1 MSRITLA
8 NNNAVVTQS
17 RFTVPEVYYRD
28 QKVITTESLAVGYGA
43 EVKSIQMNFANNRS
57 RFEEGKHFF
66 KIEGDELKA
75 FKDYPNNIGVV
86 DKRARHAYFW
96 TERGASRHAKMLE
109 TDQAWDY
116 FELLEETYFNS
127 RKNTAVPGDYI
138 EALESLLKA
147 EKEKVL
153 IAAERD
159 YAVETKAWI
168 SRRREATAMATA
180 SVAVREKN
188 ALAAKLGACKKHAT
202 VLAVENMT
210 ETKFKWHPLKK
221 WCADNGAEVLS
232 VPDER
237 YGKANSY
244 PAEAWKAVHNV
255 NLAKLF

>member
-1 MSRITLA
+1 MSQITLA

-43 EVKSIQMNFANNRS
+43 DARNIQDNFSNNKD
-57 RFEEGKHFF
+57 RFVEGKYYF
-66 KIEGDELKA
+66 KLEGVELHA
-75 FKDYPNNIGVV
+75 FKNCPDNFGSVN
-86 DKRARHAYFW
+86 KHARNLILW

-116 FELLEETYFNS
+116 FELLEDTYFNS
-127 RKNTAVPGDYI
+127 RKNAVVPGNYI
-138 EALESLLKA
+138 EALENLLKS
-147 EKEKVL
+147 EKEKAM

-168 SRRREATAMATA
+168 GRKREATAMATA

-244 PAEAWKAVHNV
+244 PAAAWKAVHNV
-255 NLAKLF
+255 NIAKLF

>member
-1 MSRITLA
+1 MSQITLA

-43 EVKSIQMNFANNRS
+43 DAKNIQDNFSNNKD
-57 RFEEGKHFF
+57 RFVEGKHYF
-66 KIEGDELKA
+66 KLEGEELQS
-75 FKDYPNNIGVV
+75 FKSYPDNFGLVN
-86 DKRARHAYFW
+86 KFARHVYLW

-127 RKNTAVPGDYI
+127 RRKNADLI
-138 EALESLLKA
+138 SKKDLALMVIQAEE
-147 EKEKVL
+147 EKE
-153 IAAERD
+153 IAYAQRD
-159 YAVETKAWI
+159 QAIETKAWI

-188 ALAAKLGACKKHAT
+188 ALAAKLGTCKKHAT
-202 VLAVENMT
+202 VLAVENILG
-210 ETKFKWHPLKK
+210 TKFKWHPLKK
-221 WCADNGAEVLS
+221 WCADNGAEVKS

-244 PAEAWKAVHNV
+244 PAAAWKAVHNV
-255 NLAKLF
+255 NIAKLF

>member
-1 MSRITLA
+1 MSQITLA

-17 RFTVPEVYYRD
+17 RFTVPEVHYHD

-43 EVKSIQMNFANNRS
+43 TDKMISNNFARNKD
-57 RFEEGKHFF
+57 RFVEGKHYFEV
-66 KIEGDELKA
+66 KGEELQEIKRL
-75 FKDYPNNIGVV
+75 PSLRGVV
-86 DKRARHAYFW
+86 NKYTSQQIFW

-116 FELLEETYFNS
+116 FELLEDTYFNS
-127 RKNTAVPGDYI
+127 RKNAVVPGNYI
-138 EALESLLKA
+138 EALENLLKS
-147 EKEKVL
+147 EKEKAM

-168 SRRREATAMATA
+168 GRKREATAMATA

>member
-1 MSRITLA
+1 MSQITLA

-17 RFTVPEVYYRD
+17 LFTVPEVYYRD

-43 EVKSIQMNFANNRS
+43 DAKNIQDNFSNNKD
-57 RFEEGKHFF
+57 RFVEGKHYF
-66 KIEGDELKA
+66 KLEGAELHA
-75 FKDYPNNIGVV
+75 FKNCPDNFGSVN
-86 DKRARHAYFW
+86 KHARNLILW

-127 RKNTAVPGDYI
+127 RRKNVDLI
-138 EALESLLKA
+138 SKKDLALMVIQAEE
-147 EKEKVL
+147 EKE
-153 IAAERD
+153 IACAQRD
-159 YAVETKAWI
+159 QAIETKAWI

-180 SVAVREKN
+180 SAAVREKN
-188 ALAAKLGACKKHAT
+188 VLAAKLGACKKHAT

-244 PAEAWKAVHNV
+244 PAAAWKAVHNV

>member
-1 MSRITLA
+1 MSQITLA

-17 RFTVPEVYYRD
+17 RFAVPEVYYRD

-43 EVKSIQMNFANNRS
+43 TTQQLINNFNRNKA
-57 RFEEGKHFF
+57 RFEEGKHYYLV
-66 KIEGDELKA
+66 GGQELKEM
-75 FKDYPNNIGVV
+75 KNHNSLRDVV
-86 DKRARHAYFW
+86 NKHTSQLILW

-116 FELLEETYFNS
+116 FELLEDTYFNS
-127 RKNTAVPGDYI
+127 RKNAVVPGNYI
-138 EALESLLKA
+138 EALENLLKS
-147 EKEKVL
+147 EKEKAM

-168 SRRREATAMATA
+168 GRKREATAMATA

-188 ALAAKLGACKKHAT
+188 VLAAKLGTCKKHAT
-202 VLAVENMT
+202 VLAVENILG
-210 ETKFKWHPLKK
+210 TKFKWHPLKK
-221 WCADNGAEVLS
+221 WCADNGAEVKS

-244 PAEAWKAVHNV
+244 PAAAWKAVHNV
-255 NLAKLF
+255 NITKLF

>member
-1 MSRITLA
+1 
-8 NNNAVVTQS
+8 V
-17 RFTVPEVYYRD
+17 
-28 QKVITTESLAVGYGA
+28 
-43 EVKSIQMNFANNRS
+43 
-57 RFEEGKHFF
+57 
-66 KIEGDELKA
+66 
-75 FKDYPNNIGVV
+75 
-86 DKRARHAYFW
+86 
-96 TERGASRHAKMLE
+96 
-109 TDQAWDY
+109 
-116 FELLEETYFNS
+116 
-127 RKNTAVPGDYI
+127 VPGNYI
-138 EALESLLKA
+138 EALENLLKS
-147 EKEKVL
+147 EKEKAM

-168 SRRREATAMATA
+168 GRKREATAMATA

>member
-1 MSRITLA
+1 MSQITLA

-43 EVKSIQMNFANNRS
+43 EVKNIQNNFIRNDS
-57 RFEEGKHFF
+57 RFVEGKHYF
-66 KIEGDELKA
+66 IVQGDELKEL
-75 FKDYPNNIGVV
+75 KNLPSLRGLV
-86 DKRARHAYFW
+86 DKRTPKLTLW

-127 RKNTAVPGDYI
+127 RRKNADLI
-138 EALESLLKA
+138 SKKDLALMVIQAEE
-147 EKEKVL
+147 EKE
-153 IAAERD
+153 IAYAQRD
-159 YAVETKAWI
+159 QAIETKAWI

-180 SVAVREKN
+180 SAAVREKN
-188 ALAAKLGACKKHAT
+188 VLAAKLGACKKHAT

-244 PAEAWKAVHNV
+244 PAAAWKAVHNV
-255 NLAKLF
+255 NIAKLF

>member
-1 MSRITLA
+1 MSQITLA

-43 EVKSIQMNFANNRS
+43 EVKNIQNNFIRNDG
-57 RFEEGKHFF
+57 RFVEGKHYF
-66 KIEGDELKA
+66 IVQGDELKEL
-75 FKDYPNNIGVV
+75 KNLPSLRGLV
-86 DKRARHAYFW
+86 DKRTPKLTLW

-127 RKNTAVPGDYI
+127 RRKNADLI
-138 EALESLLKA
+138 SKKDLALMVIQAEE
-147 EKEKVL
+147 EKE
-153 IAAERD
+153 IAYAQRD
-159 YAVETKAWI
+159 QAIETKAWI

-180 SVAVREKN
+180 SAAVREKN
-188 ALAAKLGACKKHAT
+188 VLAAKLGACKKHAT

-244 PAEAWKAVHNV
+244 PAAAWKAVHNV
-255 NLAKLF
+255 NIAKLF

>member
-1 MSRITLA
+1 
-8 NNNAVVTQS
+8 
-17 RFTVPEVYYRD
+17 
-28 QKVITTESLAVGYGA
+28 
-43 EVKSIQMNFANNRS
+43 
-57 RFEEGKHFF
+57 
-66 KIEGDELKA
+66 
-75 FKDYPNNIGVV
+75 
-86 DKRARHAYFW
+86 
-96 TERGASRHAKMLE
+96 MLE

-116 FELLEETYFNS
+116 FELLEDTYFNS
-127 RKNTAVPGDYI
+127 RKNAVVPGNYI
-138 EALESLLKA
+138 EALENLLKS
-147 EKEKVL
+147 EKEKAM

-168 SRRREATAMATA
+168 GRKREATAMATA

-244 PAEAWKAVHNV
+244 PAAAWKAVHNV
-255 NLAKLF
+255 NIAKLF